1 MEALARDKIIWR
13 KCVNDQREEGRIWG
27 TIYLK
32 AGVLEKELTRHRQR
46 RGRETRRML
55 AWEPKEERV

>member
-1 MEALARDKIIWR
+1 M
-13 KCVNDQREEGRIWG
+13 NDQREEGRIWG